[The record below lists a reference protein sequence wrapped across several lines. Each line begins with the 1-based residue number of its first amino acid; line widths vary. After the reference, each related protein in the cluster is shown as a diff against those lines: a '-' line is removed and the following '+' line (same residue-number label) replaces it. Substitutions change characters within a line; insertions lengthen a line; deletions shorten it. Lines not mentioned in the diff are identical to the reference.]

1 MGARSAVAHRA
12 ERRRGGSEIC
22 GGVPHFYFANP
33 ANISYFPFMNAAALS
48 QSFAQ
53 VVFPVPVDHAYT
65 YLIPGKFQGDLQPGM
80 RVLAEFGPR
89 KSTGFVVSLSD
100 TADRSGLKEIEEV
113 LDPVPLFTPE
123 VLELARW
130 IAQYYLC
137 GWGEVLKAALPSGIH
152 KHSVKVARLTCDDP
166 ARVAEL
172 LEKRAP
178 RQAQILR
185 QLTAKN
191 PLPVKELTSRAD
203 AGSITT
209 SLTKLR
215 QAGFIRYELMLPRPR
230 VGQKFENFVQTTA
243 ACTDESLFALAQQL
257 RKSAPRQAAL
267 LDYLCQHTGEEFGR
281 SDLAREARVPL
292 DAVTA
297 LEARGI
303 LDRRTAAVQRDY
315 YGALEVEPPQ
325 QLSLN
330 AGQQEALRLIG
341 ADLDRREFTT
351 ALIHGVTG
359 SGKTQVYIEAI
370 ARVIAA
376 GGAAIVLVPE
386 IALTPQMVRRFRS
399 HFGRLVAVFHSR
411 MSPGERYDSWRATWE
426 GRHRIVIGP
435 RSAIFAPLADVR
447 LIVVD
452 EEHEPSYKQNDL
464 TPRYHAR
471 DVAVMRAKLNHAV
484 IVLGSATPSLE
495 SFYNARS
502 GKYQLISMP
511 SRIDDVPMPPITFVD
526 MRSEPKIIGSK
537 EPVVLSRFLR
547 QKIDEKLARG
557 EQIILFQNRRG
568 FATLFKC
575 SSCGYTAE
583 CENCSISLT
592 YHLRGRLLK
601 CHYCGFVRKAP
612 EVCPQ
617 CGGLDLY
624 FRGIG
629 TQRIEE
635 ELKNLFP
642 GIKAVR
648 MDLDTTRGKHAHDR
662 ILTAFG
668 RGEYQILLGTQMVAK
683 GLDFPR
689 VTLVGVISA
698 DSELYFPDF
707 RAGERTFQLLTQV
720 AGRAGRKDRL
730 GEVVIQT
737 FSPDHPSLF
746 FVSSHDYPRFYDS
759 EIKEREGLG
768 YPPFSRMTCILFKGE
783 EEAAVQRAA
792 EGFARFLRPGSAWR
806 TLGPAPAPLA
816 RIEGLYRYQMLLM
829 SLKEADAGGGL
840 MKSALRRAL
849 EQFHE
854 HHRARGVQI
863 SIDVDPISI
872 M

>member
-1 MGARSAVAHRA
+1 MPSRQY
-12 ERRRGGSEIC
+12 
-22 GGVPHFYFANP
+22 FYFAKP
-33 ANISYFPFMNAAALS
+33 VNISYFSIMKSAPTQN
-48 QSFAQ
+48 QFAQ

-65 YLIPGKFQGDLQPGM
+65 YRIPERFQGDLMPGM

-89 KSTGFVVSLSD
+89 KSTGFVVGLSD
-100 TADRSGLKEIEEV
+100 TADRSALKVIEEV

-152 KHSVKVARLTCDDP
+152 KYSVKVARLTHANP
-166 ARVAEL
+166 AHLAEL

-178 RQAQILR
+178 RQAQIIR
-185 QLTAKN
+185 QLAEKN
-191 PLPVKELTSRAD
+191 PQPVRELTLRSD
-203 AGSITT
+203 AGSIDA
-209 SLTKLR
+209 SLARLR

-230 VGQKFENFVQTTA
+230 VGQKFENFVCTA
-243 ACTDESLFALAQQL
+243 GEWSDESLFALAEEL
-257 RKSAPRQAAL
+257 RRTAPRQAVL
-267 LDYLCQHTGEEFGR
+267 LDYLCQHVGEEFGR
-281 SDLAREARVPL
+281 ADLAREARVGL
-292 DAVTA
+292 DTVEA
-297 LEARGI
+297 LERRGI
-303 LDRRTAAVQRDY
+303 LLRHQAAVQRDY
-315 YGALEVEPPQ
+315 YGDLEVAPPQHLILNPAQQQALEII
-325 QLSLN
+325 S
-330 AGQQEALRLIG
+330 GALQ
-341 ADLDRREFTT
+341 RREFAT

-370 ARVIAA
+370 ARILAE
-376 GGAAIVLVPE
+376 GGSAIVLVPE

-426 GRHRIVIGP
+426 GKHRIVIGP
-435 RSAIFAPLADVR
+435 RSAIFAPLTNVR

-471 DVAVMRAKLNHAV
+471 DVAVMRAKLNRAV
-484 IVLGSATPSLE
+484 VVLGSATPSME
-495 SFYNARS
+495 SYYNALN
-502 GKYQLISMP
+502 GKYRLISMP
-511 SRIDDVPMPPITFVD
+511 GRIDDVPMPQITFVD
-526 MRSEPKIIGSK
+526 MRSEPKVIGRK
-537 EPVVLSRFLR
+537 EPVILSRFLR

-575 SSCGYTAE
+575 SSCGYVAE

-601 CHYCGFVRKAP
+601 CHYCGFARKAP
-612 EVCPQ
+612 EHCPQ
-617 CGGLDLY
+617 CGGLDIF

-635 ELKNLFP
+635 ELKELFP
-642 GIKAVR
+642 GVKAVR

-662 ILTAFG
+662 ILSAFG
-668 RGEYQILLGTQMVAK
+668 RNEQQILLGTQMVAK

-698 DSELYFPDF
+698 DSELHFPDF

-720 AGRAGRKDRL
+720 AGRAGRKERL

-737 FSPDHPSLF
+737 YTPDHYALF
-746 FVSSHDYPRFYDS
+746 FVQGHDFPNFYAA
-759 EIKEREGLG
+759 EIKEREHLG
-768 YPPFSRMTCILFKGE
+768 YPPLSRMIHILFKGE
-783 EEAAVQRAA
+783 EEAAVQRTA
-792 EGFARFLRPGSAWR
+792 GRFARYLRPDESYRA
-806 TLGPAPAPLA
+806 LGPAPAPLA
-816 RIEGLYRYQMLLM
+816 RLEGLYRYQMLLM
-829 SLKEADAGGGL
+829 SRKESDAGGTA
-840 MKSALRRAL
+840 MKNALHWAL
-849 EQFHE
+849 EQFRE
-854 HHRARGVQI
+854 KHRARGVQI
-863 SIDVDPISI
+863 IIDVDPASI

>member
-1 MGARSAVAHRA
+1 MK
-12 ERRRGGSEIC
+12 
-22 GGVPHFYFANP
+22 Y
-33 ANISYFPFMNAAALS
+33 
-48 QSFAQ
+48 AQ
-53 VVFPVPVDHAYT
+53 VVFPVPVDHPYT
-65 YLIPGKFQGDLQPGM
+65 YQIPEKYQGDVLPGV
-80 RVLAEFGPR
+80 RVLAGFGPR
-89 KSTGFVVSLSD
+89 KSTGFIVGLSE
-100 TADRSGLKEIEEV
+100 TADRGELKEIEEV

-130 IAQYYLC
+130 IARYYLC

-152 KHSVKVARLTCDDP
+152 KHSVKVARLTHPDP
-166 ARVAEL
+166 LHLAEL

-178 RQAQILR
+178 RQAQIIR
-185 QLTAKN
+185 QLAEKS
-191 PLPVKELTSRAD
+191 PQPVKELSSRAD
-203 AGSITT
+203 AGSIDA

-230 VGQKFENFVQTTA
+230 VGQKFENFVETA
-243 ACTDESLFALAQQL
+243 ADWTEESLFTLAQEL

-267 LDYLCQHTGEEFGR
+267 LDYLCQHVGEEFSR

-292 DAVTA
+292 DAVAA

-303 LDRRTAAVQRDY
+303 LDRHQVAVQRDY
-315 YGALEVEPPQ
+315 YGELEVEPPQ
-325 QLSLN
+325 KLILN
-330 AGQQEALRLIG
+330 TGQQEALAIISGQLEKG
-341 ADLDRREFTT
+341 EFAT

-370 ARVIAA
+370 ARVIA
-376 GGAAIVLVPE
+376 GGGSAIVLVPE

-426 GRHRIVIGP
+426 GHHRIVIGP

-484 IVLGSATPSLE
+484 VVLGSATPSLE
-495 SFYNARS
+495 SYFNAQNN
-502 GKYQLISMP
+502 KYRLITMP
-511 SRIDDVPMPPITFVD
+511 NRIDDVPMPQIAFVD
-526 MRSEPKIIGSK
+526 LRGEPKIIGRK
-537 EPVVLSRFLR
+537 EPVILSRFLR

-575 SSCGYTAE
+575 SSCGYVAE

-601 CHYCGFVRKAP
+601 CHYCGYVRKAP

-617 CGGLDLY
+617 CGGLDLF

-635 ELKNLFP
+635 ELKELFP
-642 GIKAVR
+642 GVKAVR

-662 ILTAFG
+662 ILSAFG

-698 DSELYFPDF
+698 DSELHFPDF

-737 FSPDHPSLF
+737 YTPEHYALF
-746 FVSSHDYPRFYDS
+746 FVRGHDYPNFYAA
-759 EIKEREGLG
+759 EIKEREPLG
-768 YPPFSRMTCILFKGE
+768 YPPFSRLTHLLFKGE
-783 EEAAVQRAA
+783 EEAAVQRTA
-792 EGFARFLRPGSAWR
+792 EHFARYLRPDNSYR
-806 TLGPAPAPLA
+806 TLGPAPSPLA

-829 SLKEADAGGGL
+829 SLKESDAAGAA
-840 MKSALRRAL
+840 MKEALRQAF
-849 EQFHE
+849 EQFRAK
-854 HHRARGVQI
+854 HRSRGVQI
-863 SIDVDPISI
+863 IVDVDPMSI

>member
-1 MGARSAVAHRA
+1 LQPENETKIFA
-12 ERRRGGSEIC
+12 E
-22 GGVPHFYFANP
+22 
-33 ANISYFPFMNAAALS
+33 
-48 QSFAQ
+48 

-65 YLIPGKFQGDLQPGM
+65 YSIPEKFRGDLLPGM
-80 RVLAEFGPR
+80 RVLAEFGAR
-89 KSTGFVVSLSD
+89 KSTGFVVGVN
-100 TADRSGLKEIEEV
+100 ADAGRSGLKTIEEV

-123 VLELARW
+123 VLDLARW
-130 IAQYYLC
+130 IAHYYLC

-152 KHSVKVARLTCDDP
+152 KHSVKVVRLTHERP
-166 ARVAEL
+166 LELAAL

-178 RQAQILR
+178 RQSQIVR
-185 QLTAKN
+185 QLAEKN
-191 PLPVKELTSRAD
+191 PLPVRELTSRAD
-203 AGSITT
+203 AGSIDA
-209 SLTKLR
+209 SLAKLR

-230 VGQKFENFVQTTA
+230 VGQKFENFVRTA
-243 ACTDESLFALAQQL
+243 EGWNEESLFTLATEL

-267 LDYLCQHTGEEFGR
+267 LDYLCQHAGEEFGR
-281 SDLAREARVPL
+281 GDLAREARVPP
-292 DAVTA
+292 DVVSA
-297 LEARGI
+297 LETRGVLLRSRI
-303 LDRRTAAVQRDY
+303 VVQRDY
-315 YGALEVEPPQ
+315 YGELEVAPPPQ
-325 QLSLN
+325 LVLN
-330 AGQQEALRLIG
+330 PGQREALRIIG
-341 ADLDRREFTT
+341 GELERRQFAT

-370 ARVIAA
+370 ARVLAE
-376 GGAAIVLVPE
+376 GGSAIVLVPE
-386 IALTPQMVRRFRS
+386 IALTPQMVRRFRA

-426 GRHRIVIGP
+426 GKHRIVIGP

-471 DVAVMRAKLNHAV
+471 DVAVMRAKLNRAV
-484 IVLGSATPSLE
+484 VVLGSATPALE
-495 SFYNARS
+495 SYYNALS
-502 GKYQLISMP
+502 GKYRLISMP
-511 SRIDDVPMPPITFVD
+511 NRIDDVPMPQIAFVD
-526 MRSEPKIIGSK
+526 MRSEPKIIGRTD
-537 EPVVLSRFLR
+537 PVILSRYLR
-547 QKIDEKLARG
+547 QKIDEKLSRG

-575 SSCGYTAE
+575 SSCGYVAE

-612 EVCPQ
+612 EVCPK
-617 CGGLDLY
+617 CGGLDLF

-635 ELKNLFP
+635 ELKELFP

-648 MDLDTTRGKHAHDR
+648 MDLDTTRGRHAHDR
-662 ILTAFG
+662 ILSAFG

-698 DSELYFPDF
+698 DSELHFPDF

-720 AGRAGRKDRL
+720 AGRAGRKERL

-737 FSPDHPSLF
+737 FTPEHSALLF
-746 FVSSHDYPRFYDS
+746 VRHHDYVNFYAA
-759 EIKEREGLG
+759 EVKEREPLG
-768 YPPFSRMTCILFKGE
+768 YPPFSRMTHILFKGE
-783 EEAAVQRAA
+783 EEAAVLRTANQFAA
-792 EGFARFLRPGSAWR
+792 CLRPDDAYR
-806 TLGPAPAPLA
+806 ALGPAPSPLA
-816 RIEGLYRYQMLLM
+816 RLEGLYRYQMLLM
-829 SLKEADAGGGL
+829 SSKEGDAGGSL
-840 MKSALRRAL
+840 TRAVLRKAL
-849 EQFHE
+849 ETFRKK
-854 HHRARGVQI
+854 HRAHRVQI
-863 SIDVDPISI
+863 IIDVDPASI

>member
-1 MGARSAVAHRA
+1 LQPNTENHLFA
-12 ERRRGGSEIC
+12 E
-22 GGVPHFYFANP
+22 
-33 ANISYFPFMNAAALS
+33 
-48 QSFAQ
+48 

-65 YLIPGKFQGDLQPGM
+65 YSIPEKFQGDLLPGM
-80 RVLAEFGPR
+80 RVLAEFGAR
-89 KSTGFVVSLSD
+89 KSTGFVVGFSED
-100 TADRSGLKEIEEV
+100 AGRAGLKTIEEV

-123 VLELARW
+123 VLDLARW

-152 KHSVKVARLTCDDP
+152 KHSVKVVRLTHDKP
-166 ARVAEL
+166 LELAAL

-178 RQAQILR
+178 RQSQIVR
-185 QLTAKN
+185 QLAEKN
-191 PLPVKELTSRAD
+191 PLPVRELTSRAD
-203 AGSITT
+203 AGSIDA
-209 SLTKLR
+209 SLAKLR

-230 VGQKFENFVQTTA
+230 VGQKFENFVRTA
-243 ACTDESLFALAQQL
+243 EGWNEESLFTLATEL

-267 LDYLCQHTGEEFGR
+267 LDYLCQHAGEEFGR
-281 SDLAREARVPL
+281 GDLAREARVPP
-292 DAVTA
+292 DVVSA
-297 LEARGI
+297 LEMRGV
-303 LDRRTAAVQRDY
+303 LLRNRMVVQRDY
-315 YGALEVEPPQ
+315 YGELEVAPPPH
-325 QLSLN
+325 LVLN
-330 AGQQEALRLIG
+330 SGQQEALRIIG
-341 ADLDRREFTT
+341 GELERRQFAT

-370 ARVIAA
+370 ARALA
-376 GGAAIVLVPE
+376 EGGSAIVLVPE
-386 IALTPQMVRRFRS
+386 IALTPQMVRRFRA

-426 GRHRIVIGP
+426 GKHRIVIGP

-471 DVAVMRAKLNHAV
+471 DVAVMRAKLNRAV
-484 IVLGSATPSLE
+484 VVLGSATPALE
-495 SFYNARS
+495 SYYNALS
-502 GKYQLISMP
+502 GKYRLISMP
-511 SRIDDVPMPPITFVD
+511 NRIDDVPMPQIAFVD
-526 MRSEPKIIGSK
+526 MRSEPKIIGRTD
-537 EPVVLSRFLR
+537 PVILSRYLR
-547 QKIDEKLARG
+547 QKIDEKLSRG

-575 SSCGYTAE
+575 SSCGYVAE

-612 EVCPQ
+612 EVCPK
-617 CGGLDLY
+617 CGGLDLF

-635 ELKNLFP
+635 ELKELFP

-648 MDLDTTRGKHAHDR
+648 MDLDTTRGRHAHDR
-662 ILTAFG
+662 ILSAFG

-698 DSELYFPDF
+698 DSELHFPDF

-720 AGRAGRKDRL
+720 AGRAGRKERL

-737 FSPDHPSLF
+737 FTPEHSALLF
-746 FVSSHDYPRFYDS
+746 VRHHDYVNFYAA
-759 EIKEREGLG
+759 EVKEREPLG
-768 YPPFSRMTCILFKGE
+768 YPPFSRMTHILFKGE
-783 EEAAVQRAA
+783 EEAAVLRTANQFAA
-792 EGFARFLRPGSAWR
+792 CLRPDEAYR
-806 TLGPAPAPLA
+806 ALGPAPSPLA
-816 RIEGLYRYQMLLM
+816 RLEGFYRYQMLLM
-829 SLKEADAGGGL
+829 SSKEGDAGGSL
-840 MKSALRRAL
+840 TRAVLRKAL
-849 EQFHE
+849 ETFRKK
-854 HHRARGVQI
+854 HRAHRVQI
-863 SIDVDPISI
+863 IIDVDPASI